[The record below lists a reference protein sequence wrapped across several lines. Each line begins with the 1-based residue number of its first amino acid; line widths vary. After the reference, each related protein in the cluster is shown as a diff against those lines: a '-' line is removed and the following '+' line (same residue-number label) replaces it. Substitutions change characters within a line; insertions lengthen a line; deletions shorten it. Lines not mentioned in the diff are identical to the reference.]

1 MPRAVHLR
9 TWHYAQAV
17 ENCARQPTHVMV
29 IFAPRSS
36 IGKSRILFKAATAQT
51 VSDKLFN
58 VEDLLVTVHRTRKAT
73 AEVTASSQVCASVDI
88 RCKFIEALC
97 TRVGMNP
104 RCEQRMVIPHPNRL
118 QGSILL
124 HGGSPR
130 QLWTLGYE
138 LNKNE
143 HVGLRAVA

>member
-1 MPRAVHLR
+1 MRRLSNQPS
-9 TWHYAQAV
+9 WHGELPV
-17 ENCARQPTHVMV
+17 ENCTNQDAHIKS

-36 IGKSRILFKAATAQT
+36 TGKSRILFTAATAQT

-58 VEDLLVTVHRTRKAT
+58 VEDLLVTVHRTRNAT

-97 TRVGMNP
+97 SRVGMNP
-104 RCEQRMVIPHPNRL
+104 RCEQRMVTPHPNRL
-118 QGSILL
+118 QGSILQ

-138 LNKNE
+138 LN
-143 HVGLRAVA
+143 